1 MARLTRTSI
10 LPCALALLLVLVTG
24 CHRREE
30 TISDGRIILDY
41 WEKWTGFEREAM
53 ERIVEDYNASQ
64 DRVFVRFIST
74 SQIDRK
80 LLLATA
86 GGTPPDIAG
95 FWSHSVV
102 NYAEKGALFPLD
114 RLMARD
120 GLSIEDYI
128 PSVIETCRHRGFTW
142 GLPSTPATVGLHYNK
157 KMLAEAG
164 FDRPPET
171 LEEME
176 AYCRA
181 LTKTDENGRYLQMG
195 FLPTDPGWWGP
206 MFPFFFGLPIVSE
219 DGLTLLCDTP
229 EIVEVYEWFQSFS
242 KDYETPRVRSFEAA
256 FRGEFASSSNS
267 FMSNRVAMKLQGV
280 WMANFIKMF
289 APEMEWG
296 AAPFPKVRPDMD
308 PATVVESDILVIP
321 RGARHVEEAWEFIK
335 FVQQR
340 QNMEKLC
347 LGQQKFSPLREVSE
361 QFYAEHAN
369 PEIRLF
375 RELAESPNAR
385 GIPRIPIWAEYRD
398 EMAVALDRIWVN
410 GEEPAVALRRVKER
424 IQPKLDRANARW
436 EAIKSERLED
446 WSQL

>member
-1 MARLTRTSI
+1 MPRIPIKNPML
-10 LPCALALLLVLVTG
+10 CALLLLAAMLVS
-24 CHRREE
+24 CARPEE
-30 TISDGRIILDY
+30 RTRDGRIILDY

-53 ERIVEDYNASQ
+53 ERIVDDYNASQ
-64 DRVFVRFIST
+64 DRVFIRFVST

-102 NYAEKGALFPLD
+102 NYAEKGALYPLD
-114 RLMARD
+114 QLMARD
-120 GLSIEDYI
+120 GLSVEDYI
-128 PSVIETCRHRGFTW
+128 PSVIETCRHRGFVW

-157 KMLAEAG
+157 ELLRKAG
-164 FDRPPET
+164 FDGPPQT
-171 LEEME
+171 LEEMD
-176 AYCRA
+176 AWCRA
-181 LTKTDENGRYLQMG
+181 LSRKDAAGRYTQMG

-206 MFPFFFGLPIVSE
+206 MFPYFFGLPIVSE
-219 DGLTLLCDTP
+219 DNLTLLCDEP
-229 EIVEVYEWFQSFS
+229 QIVAVYDWFQTFT
-242 KDYETPRVRSFEAA
+242 KQYGTPDVRAFEAA
-256 FRGEFASSSNS
+256 FRGEFASSSDS
-267 FMSNRVAMKLQGV
+267 FMSGRVAMKLQGV
-280 WMANFIKMF
+280 WMANFIETF
-289 APEMEWG
+289 GPGMEWG
-296 AAPFPKVRPDMD
+296 AAAFPSVTPGMP

-321 RGARHVEEAWEFIK
+321 RGARHVEEAWNFIK

-347 LGQQKFSPLREVSE
+347 LGQQKFSPLREVSDE
-361 QFYAEHAN
+361 FYAQHRN

-385 GIPRIPIWAEYRD
+385 GIPRIPVWAEYRD

-436 EAIKSERLED
+436 AAVREERLKD